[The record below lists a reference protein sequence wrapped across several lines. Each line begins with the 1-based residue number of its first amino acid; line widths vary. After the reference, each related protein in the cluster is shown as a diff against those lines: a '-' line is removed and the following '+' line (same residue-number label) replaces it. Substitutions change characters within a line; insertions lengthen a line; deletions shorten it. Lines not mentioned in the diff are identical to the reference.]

1 MKGAKIDRRTGAS
14 LVIFGLNKTFLV
26 GRFAGAGV
34 TGSGTGPE
42 KGANPMRMFVTGE
55 WTDKPKKIE
64 VRNSYDNSVVDTVP
78 KGEPSDVERA
88 LGYAEK
94 GAKVMAK
101 LSGYERWRILRK
113 AADLMAARN
122 AELGQTISKE
132 EGKVIA
138 EGRGEASRAVET
150 MMGSAEEAKRIHG
163 ETVPLDGDP
172 TGGKKLGFTLRVPCG
187 VVAAISP
194 FNFPLNLVCHKV
206 GPALAAGNSVIVKPA
221 SDTPLSALKLT
232 EILLEAGLP
241 PEGIQCVTGSGGEIG
256 DLLVKDRR
264 VRKVTFTGS
273 REIGERICHMAG
285 IKKVTMELGSNSPLI
300 IMPDADLDKV
310 AAAVAVTGYGNA
322 GQTCISTQ
330 RVLAAK
336 KVYSDFLDA
345 LKPKVEALT
354 TGNQLDEK
362 SKVGPMVKESEA
374 VRVESWINEAVAGGA
389 RLAAGGGRRG
399 AICVPAVVADVK
411 PDMRISRD
419 ELFGPAVGVTPFDS
433 IEEAIALAN
442 DSVYGLAAGI
452 FTENVEWAMKFAR
465 EAEAGNLH
473 VNWGPQWRVD
483 LMPYGGLKDSG
494 FGKEGPRYAVEEMT
508 ELKMV
513 VFHLNA

>member
-1 MKGAKIDRRTGAS
+1 VKI
-14 LVIFGLNKTFLV
+14 FLEGKWV
-26 GRFAGAGV
+26 
-34 TGSGTGPE
+34 
-42 KGANPMRMFVTGE
+42 
-55 WTDKPKKIE
+55 DKSNKIE
-64 VRNSYDNSVVDTVP
+64 VRNPYDNSVIDTVP
-78 KGEPSDVERA
+78 RADGGDVERA
-88 LGYAEK
+88 LSFAER

-101 LSGYERWRILRK
+101 LSGYDRWRILRK
-113 AADLMAARN
+113 AADIMAARN
-122 AELGQTISKE
+122 EELGQIISRE
-132 EGKVIA
+132 EGKIIA
-138 EGRGEASRAVET
+138 EGRGETSRGVET
-150 MMGSAEEAKRIHG
+150 IMGSAEEAKRIHG

-172 TGGKKLGFTLRVPCG
+172 GGGKKLGFTLRVPCG

-256 DLLVKDRR
+256 DALVADRR

-273 REIGERICHMAG
+273 REIGDRICRMAG

-310 AAAVAVTGYGNA
+310 AAAVAMTGYGNA

-330 RVLAAK
+330 RVLTAK
-336 KVYSDFLDA
+336 KVYGDFLDA

-374 VRVESWINEAVAGGA
+374 RRVEDWINEAVAGGA
-389 RLAAGGGRRG
+389 RLVAGGGRRG
-399 AICVPAVVADVK
+399 AIYVPAVVADVK
-411 PDMRISRD
+411 PEMRISRD
-419 ELFGPAVGVTPFDS
+419 ELFGPAVAVTPFDS
-433 IEEAIALAN
+433 MDEAIALAN
-442 DSVYGLAAGI
+442 DTVYGLSAGI
-452 FTENVEWAMKFAR
+452 FTENLEWAMRFAR
-465 EAEAGNLH
+465 EVESGNLH
-473 VNWGPQWRVD
+473 VNWGPQWRAD

-513 VFHLNA
+513 VFHLNT

>member
-1 MKGAKIDRRTGAS
+1 MK
-14 LVIFGLNKTFLV
+14 IFV
-26 GRFAGAGV
+26 AGNWV
-34 TGSGTGPE
+34 
-42 KGANPMRMFVTGE
+42 
-55 WTDKPKKIE
+55 DKPQKIE
-64 VRNSYDNSVVDTVP
+64 VRNPFDNSVIDSVP
-78 KGEPSDVERA
+78 KADAGDLDKALAFAER
-88 LGYAEK
+88 

-101 LSGYERWRILRK
+101 LSSYDRWKVLRK

-122 AELGQTISKE
+122 EELGQVISKE
-132 EGKVIA
+132 EGKIIA
-138 EGRGEASRAVET
+138 EGRGEANRAVET
-150 MMGSAEEAKRIHG
+150 MMGSAEEAKRLHG
-163 ETVPLDGDP
+163 ETVPLDADP
-172 TGGKKLGFTLRVPCG
+172 MGSKKLGFTLRVPCG
-187 VVAAISP
+187 VVAAIAP

-241 PEGIQCVTGSGGEIG
+241 PEGIQCITGSGGEIG
-256 DLLVKDRR
+256 DALVADRR

-273 REIGERICHMAG
+273 REIGDRICRTAG
-285 IKKVTMELGSNSPLI
+285 IKKVTMELGSNSPVI
-300 IMPDADLDKV
+300 VMPDADLSKV
-310 AAAVAVTGYGNA
+310 AAAIALTGYGNA

-336 KVYSDFLDA
+336 KIYGDFLGA

-374 VRVESWINEAVAGGA
+374 VRVDDWIQEAVSGGA
-389 RLAAGGGRRG
+389 RLVAGGGRRG
-399 AICVPAVVADVK
+399 AFYMPAVVADVH

-419 ELFGPAVGVTPFDS
+419 ELFGPAVGVTPFDTF
-433 IEEAIALAN
+433 EEAIALAN

-473 VNWGPQWRVD
+473 VNWGSQWRVD

-513 VFHLNA
+513 VFHLNS